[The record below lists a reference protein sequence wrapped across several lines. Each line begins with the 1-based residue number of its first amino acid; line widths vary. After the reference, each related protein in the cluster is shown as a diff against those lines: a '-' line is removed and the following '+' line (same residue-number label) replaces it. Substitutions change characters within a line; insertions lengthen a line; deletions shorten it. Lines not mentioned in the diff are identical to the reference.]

1 MERQTRAEF
10 EKLHA
15 FLRAEEEARMEALKR
30 EEKQRSRAMAQKLE
44 EITKDITS
52 VSQHIRA
59 LEEELDLDAISM
71 LHVSLK
77 IFYRSND
84 FKCSII
90 YTRICFFNSTEMQ
103 GDASKVLQALIT
115 HWSV

>member
-1 MERQTRAEF
+1 M
-10 EKLHA
+10 K
-15 FLRAEEEARMEALKR
+15 ALKR
-30 EEKQRSRAMAQKLE
+30 EEEQRSQAMAQKLA

-77 IFYRSND
+77 IFYRSNG

-90 YTRICFFNSTEMQ
+90 YTRICFFNSSEMQ
-103 GDASKVLQALIT
+103 DDASEVLQALIT